1 MLRDF
6 QQLSE
11 KPEKGTE
18 KTKKSLKGRYFLI
31 RANLPVFYQK
41 YQEGLKSAEN
51 AKIKQLNCT
60 FP

>member
-6 QQLSE
+6 QQLSR
-11 KPEKGTE
+11 KPEKSPE